1 MCWNADISMKTFLVG
16 VVGIA
21 LGAYVGIGFPLLL
34 FCSTIV
40 CMQLIEAVAWTWY
53 DNDTVNRYAAYAASG
68 LLWLQPIAAILLI
81 PSLAIKASFISI
93 YGALSVL
100 RYLTRYKT
108 DYSMKRAPNGH
119 LAWNF
124 MQKDVGSLIKLLV
137 YFIFLFTP
145 IFLTGNID
153 LLLLGIGTLGISF
166 YSFWRENTWGSMWC
180 WIVNALVF
188 VLIGK
193 KVVGA
198 LP

>member
-1 MCWNADISMKTFLVG
+1 
-16 VVGIA
+16 
-21 LGAYVGIGFPLLL
+21 
-34 FCSTIV
+34 
-40 CMQLIEAVAWTWY
+40 MQLIEAVAWTWY
-53 DNDTVNRYAAYAASG
+53 DNETVNRNSAYAASA

-81 PSLAIKASFISI
+81 PSFNMKAYMISI
-93 YGALSVL
+93 YTALTVISHFMS
-100 RYLTRYKT
+100 KES

-124 MQKDVGSLIKLLV
+124 LKKDLTSLIALVV

-153 LLLLGIGTLGISF
+153 LLLLGLGTLGLSM
-166 YSFWRENTWGSMWC
+166 YSYWRENTWGSMWC

-193 KVVGA
+193 KILGA
-198 LP
+198 